1 MSQGD
6 YTYYSDI
13 GDIVESLREVYQKH
27 SMDFPTA
34 VDQAKNQ
41 IYLMSSEIMAIYNAF
56 QQAYQNSK
64 LSSATKWTIQN
75 GELSEGSLLKAATLD
90 NALTSLVSLE
100 SINPCN
106 RTEHTAASTYT
117 ETSHT
122 ATTTYSQTSHRA
134 GTTDSYSWNT
144 AKTTYS
150 ETTNSY
156 SPDCVRNTMRNTSY
170 SGNDQCGCYR
180 VYNSDCSQTANTAGT
195 TYSDTTYT
203 DGTTYSNTPKTA
215 GANYT
220 RTTHTAGTTYTEEA

>member
-41 IYLMSSEIMAIYNAF
+41 IYPMSSEIIAIYNAF

-75 GELSEGSLLKAATLD
+75 GELSEGSLLKAISLD

-106 RTEHTAASTYT
+106 RTEHTAAATYI

-122 ATTTYSQTSHRA
+122 ATTTYSQTSYRA

-150 ETTNSY
+150 ETSCGQN
-156 SPDCVRNTMRNTSY
+156 CVQNTMRNSGY
-170 SGNDQCGCYR
+170 SGNGQCGCYH
-180 VYNSDCSQTANTAGT
+180 VYNSDCSQSTNTAGT
-195 TYSDTTYT
+195 SYSDTTYT
-203 DGTTYSNTPKTA
+203 DATTYSNTPNTA
-215 GANYT
+215 GASYT

>member
-13 GDIVESLREVYQKH
+13 GDIVESLKEIYQKH

-41 IYLMSSEIMAIYNAF
+41 IYPMSSEIMAIYNAF

-75 GELSEGSLLKAATLD
+75 GELSEGSLLKAITLD

-117 ETSHT
+117 ETTHT
-122 ATTTYSQTSHRA
+122 AAATYSQTSHTA
-134 GTTDSYSWNT
+134 G
-144 AKTTYS
+144 
-150 ETTNSY
+150 TTNSY
-156 SPDCVRNTMRNTSY
+156 SPNTATTTYTQTSCGRNCVQNTMRNAGY
-170 SGNDQCGCYR
+170 SGNDQCGCYH
-180 VYNSDCSQTANTAGT
+180 VYNSDCSQSANTAGT
-195 TYSDTTYT
+195 SYSRSSYI
-203 DGTTYSNTPKTA
+203 DGTTYSRTSNTA
-215 GANYT
+215 GASYT
-220 RTTHTAGTTYTEEA
+220 RTTYTAGTTYTEEA